1 MLDNPMIRPEWEYP
15 ESASLDDGPEYDP
28 DEELLKKIL
37 SKEQ

>member
-1 MLDNPMIRPEWEYP
+1 MLDNPMVRPEWEYA
-15 ESASLDDGPEYDP
+15 ESDSLDYPEYDP